1 VLSLEKSNIGRQTVV
16 GPETLTGSSRMKGGS
31 ATKFLLETIFIRA
44 FTSAFP
50 SLQLSLPKRS
60 GGSVEELLQDYELTC
75 R

>member
-1 VLSLEKSNIGRQTVV
+1 
-16 GPETLTGSSRMKGGS
+16 MKGGS